1 VKLMNVV
8 RKHVAPIRSV
18 ILRAC
23 AVVTCVFASATLSL
37 AQGPT
42 LPAGGYTPEEL
53 TTVGGLAA
61 TRWGTFLAVGLLFM
75 IAVGIVK
82 KGVGMLI
89 GIFGARRARV

>member
-1 VKLMNVV
+1 MKFLSQVQKYSSSLLF
-8 RKHVAPIRSV
+8 RASCCLALV
-18 ILRAC
+18 I
-23 AVVTCVFASATLSL
+23 ASAASTL
-37 AQGPT
+37 AQGPV

-75 IAVGIVK
+75 IAIGIVK

-89 GIFGARRARV
+89 GIFGARRAKV

>member
-1 VKLMNVV
+1 MKYLAIVRNYSSSVLFRASCMLALVV
-8 RKHVAPIRSV
+8 MSA
-18 ILRAC
+18 
-23 AVVTCVFASATLSL
+23 ASTL

-42 LPAGGYTPEEL
+42 LPSGGYTPEEL

-61 TRWGTFLAVGLLFM
+61 TRWGTFLAVGILFM

-89 GIFGARRARV
+89 GLFGARRAKA